1 MIVLIYRYILMQVPS
16 LMSLG
21 NNYSGPGPNYP
32 NQQNFSSGRFSDRP
46 ARHPIKNQRPQP
58 YNKVSDFMQ
67 YATLL

>member
-1 MIVLIYRYILMQVPS
+1 
-16 LMSLG
+16 MSLG